1 LSRLSQQARSSRLLH
16 CPVVPRTPP
25 TTNPAGRVRQLCSEP
40 TPPPKG
46 FGKFYKHKPGAAA
59 EAETAGKDG
68 PGKGAAA
75 SEGRAAEASEGAREG
90 AKGEASGEGGGLG
103 GGGGMHGGSGGGGE
117 SSGPGQP
124 MMQAQAALSLALLWG
139 LYQLSEGARGNAQ
152 EITFADFRRELL
164 ESGEVDRI
172 VIINKAKAKVIMRG
186 SVRGEN
192 VSYHFSLGN
201 VSGFERKLEQAQEE
215 LSISPREY
223 LPVTYESETSW
234 SSEAFKLAPTLL
246 LIGFWIFMMRGAAS
260 SMGGS
265 GGGGGAM
272 GRMFSVGKSK
282 PTIIAK
288 EKKTGVLFKDVAG
301 LAEAKVEV
309 MEVVDFLKNP
319 EKYKS
324 LGAKI
329 PKGALLVGPPGTG
342 KTLLAKATAG
352 EASVPFLSVS
362 GSDFVEMFVGVGPS
376 RVRDLFA
383 QAKTMAPCIIFIDEI
398 DAIGRSRGKGG
409 SMGGNDERENTLN
422 QLLVEMDGFVET
434 GNIVVMAGTNRPDV
448 LDSALLRPGRFDRQI
463 QVDPPDVKGR
473 VEILKVYL
481 PKVKYQEDLELD
493 EVAERLAALT
503 PGFTGAELANV
514 VNEAALIA
522 ARYEKE
528 SIDFDDFSGAIDRI
542 IGGLEKKSKVLSLEE
557 KTLVAHHEAGHA
569 VTGWF
574 LKHAAPL
581 LKVSIVPRGSAA
593 LGYAQYLPKE
603 QKLHTKEQMI
613 DTMCMMLGGRI
624 AEKIFFDKVSTGAQD
639 DLQKVTRLAYS
650 IVTLYGMNDA
660 IGNRSYPS
668 NNQDGSIQ
676 HSRPYSEQTAELV
689 DEEVRA
695 IANAAYERTRV
706 LLTEKKDLMAAVAKL
721 LLEKE
726 VIHKADVEAILG
738 KRPFDPGLL
747 GNGHNPTSSS
757 ERASALDVQPA
768 MMVQDPAPP
777 GAL

>member
-1 LSRLSQQARSSRLLH
+1 
-16 CPVVPRTPP
+16 
-25 TTNPAGRVRQLCSEP
+25 
-40 TPPPKG
+40 
-46 FGKFYKHKPGAAA
+46 
-59 EAETAGKDG
+59 
-68 PGKGAAA
+68 
-75 SEGRAAEASEGAREG
+75 
-90 AKGEASGEGGGLG
+90 
-103 GGGGMHGGSGGGGE
+103 MHGGSGGGGE

-172 VIINKAKAKVIMRG
+172 VIINKAKAKVIMRD
-186 SVRGEN
+186 SVRGES

-260 SMGGS
+260 SMGGG

-319 EKYKS
+319 EKYKD

-409 SMGGNDERENTLN
+409 GMGGNDERENTLN

-481 PKVKYQEDLELD
+481 PKVKYEEGLELD
-493 EVAERLAALT
+493 EVAQRLAALT

-522 ARYEKE
+522 ARHEKE

-706 LLTEKKDLMAAVAKL
+706 LLTEKKELMADLAKL

-726 VIHKADVEAILG
+726 VIHKSDVEAILG
-738 KRPFDPGLL
+738 KRPFDPGML
-747 GNGHNPTSSS
+747 GNGHNPMSSGD
-757 ERASALDVQPA
+757 RASALDVQPA
-768 MMVQDPAPP
+768 MIVQDPAPP

>member
-1 LSRLSQQARSSRLLH
+1 
-16 CPVVPRTPP
+16 
-25 TTNPAGRVRQLCSEP
+25 
-40 TPPPKG
+40 
-46 FGKFYKHKPGAAA
+46 
-59 EAETAGKDG
+59 
-68 PGKGAAA
+68 
-75 SEGRAAEASEGAREG
+75 
-90 AKGEASGEGGGLG
+90 
-103 GGGGMHGGSGGGGE
+103 
-117 SSGPGQP
+117 

-139 LYQLSEGARGNAQ
+139 LYQLSEGARSNNQ

-172 VIINKAKAKVIMRG
+172 VIINKAKARVVMRASAG
-186 SVRGEN
+186 GEK
-192 VSYHFSLGN
+192 VSYYFSLGN
-201 VSGFERKLEQAQEE
+201 VTGFERKLEQAQEE
-215 LSISPREY
+215 LAVSPREY

-234 SSEAFKLAPTLL
+234 GAEAFKLAPTLL
-246 LIGFWIFMMRGAAS
+246 LIGFWIFMMRGAAG
-260 SMGGS
+260 SMGM
-265 GGGGGAM
+265 GGGGGAGG
-272 GRMFSVGKSK
+272 GRNIFSVGKSK

-398 DAIGRSRGKGG
+398 DAIGKKRGSGG
-409 SMGGNDERENTLN
+409 GMGGNDERENTLN
-422 QLLVEMDGFVET
+422 QLLVEMDGFVST

-448 LDSALLRPGRFDRQI
+448 LDAALLRPGRFDRQI
-463 QVDPPDVKGR
+463 QVDPPDIKGR
-473 VEILKVYL
+473 VEILQVYL
-481 PKVKYQEDLELD
+481 PKVKYEEGLELE
-493 EVAERLAALT
+493 EVAQRLAALT

-603 QKLHTKEQMI
+603 QKLHTKEQML

-624 AEKIFFDKVSTGAQD
+624 AEKIFFDKVSTGAAD

-668 NNQDGSIQ
+668 NNQDGSLQ

-695 IANAAYERTRV
+695 IANAAYERTRA
-706 LLTEKKDLMAAVAKL
+706 LLTEKKELMAAVAKL

-738 KRPFDPGLL
+738 KRPFDPGML
-747 GNGHNPTSSS
+747 GNG
-757 ERASALDVQPA
+757 RGDGALDVQPA
-768 MMVQDPAPP
+768 MMVQDAAAPP
-777 GAL
+777 GA

>member
-1 LSRLSQQARSSRLLH
+1 
-16 CPVVPRTPP
+16 
-25 TTNPAGRVRQLCSEP
+25 
-40 TPPPKG
+40 
-46 FGKFYKHKPGAAA
+46 
-59 EAETAGKDG
+59 
-68 PGKGAAA
+68 
-75 SEGRAAEASEGAREG
+75 
-90 AKGEASGEGGGLG
+90 
-103 GGGGMHGGSGGGGE
+103 MHGGSSSGGE

-139 LYQLSEGARGNAQ
+139 LYQLSEGARSNNQ

-172 VIINKAKAKVIMRG
+172 VIINKAKARVVMRASAG
-186 SVRGEN
+186 GEK
-192 VSYHFSLGN
+192 VSYYFSLGN
-201 VSGFERKLEQAQEE
+201 VTGFERKLEQAQEE
-215 LSISPREY
+215 LAVSPREY

-234 SSEAFKLAPTLL
+234 GAEAFKLAPTLL
-246 LIGFWIFMMRGAAS
+246 LIGFWIFMMRGAAG
-260 SMGGS
+260 SMGM
-265 GGGGGAM
+265 GGGGGAGG
-272 GRMFSVGKSK
+272 GRNIFSVGKSK

-398 DAIGRSRGKGG
+398 DAIGKKRGSGG
-409 SMGGNDERENTLN
+409 GMGGNDERENTLN
-422 QLLVEMDGFVET
+422 QLLVEMDGFVST

-448 LDSALLRPGRFDRQI
+448 LDAALLRPGRFDRQI
-463 QVDPPDVKGR
+463 QVDPPDIKGR
-473 VEILKVYL
+473 VEILQVYL
-481 PKVKYQEDLELD
+481 PKVKYEEGLELE
-493 EVAERLAALT
+493 EVAQRLAALT

-603 QKLHTKEQMI
+603 QKLHTKEQML

-624 AEKIFFDKVSTGAQD
+624 AEKIFFDKVSTGAAD

-668 NNQDGSIQ
+668 NNQDGSLQ

-695 IANAAYERTRV
+695 IANAAYERTRA
-706 LLTEKKDLMAAVAKL
+706 LLTEKKELMAAVAKL

-738 KRPFDPGLL
+738 KRPFDPGML
-747 GNGHNPTSSS
+747 GNG
-757 ERASALDVQPA
+757 RGDGALDVQPA
-768 MMVQDPAPP
+768 MMVQDAAAPP
-777 GAL
+777 GA

>member
-1 LSRLSQQARSSRLLH
+1 
-16 CPVVPRTPP
+16 
-25 TTNPAGRVRQLCSEP
+25 
-40 TPPPKG
+40 
-46 FGKFYKHKPGAAA
+46 
-59 EAETAGKDG
+59 
-68 PGKGAAA
+68 
-75 SEGRAAEASEGAREG
+75 
-90 AKGEASGEGGGLG
+90 
-103 GGGGMHGGSGGGGE
+103 
-117 SSGPGQP
+117 

-172 VIINKAKAKVIMRG
+172 VIINKSKAKVIMRG
-186 SVRGEN
+186 SVGGGQN
-192 VSYHFSLGN
+192 VSYYFSLGN

-215 LSISPREY
+215 LSVSPREY

-265 GGGGGAM
+265 GGGGAM
-272 GRMFSVGKSK
+272 GKMFSVGKSK

-409 SMGGNDERENTLN
+409 GMGGNDERENTLN

-463 QVDPPDVKGR
+463 QVDPPDIKGR

-493 EVAERLAALT
+493 EVAQRLAALT

>member
-1 LSRLSQQARSSRLLH
+1 
-16 CPVVPRTPP
+16 
-25 TTNPAGRVRQLCSEP
+25 
-40 TPPPKG
+40 
-46 FGKFYKHKPGAAA
+46 
-59 EAETAGKDG
+59 
-68 PGKGAAA
+68 
-75 SEGRAAEASEGAREG
+75 
-90 AKGEASGEGGGLG
+90 
-103 GGGGMHGGSGGGGE
+103 
-117 SSGPGQP
+117 

-265 GGGGGAM
+265 GGGGAM
-272 GRMFSVGKSK
+272 GKMFSVGKSK

-409 SMGGNDERENTLN
+409 GMGGNDERENTLN

-463 QVDPPDVKGR
+463 QVDPPDIKGR

-493 EVAERLAALT
+493 EVAQRLAALT

-726 VIHKADVEAILG
+726 VIHKSDVEAILG
-738 KRPFDPGLL
+738 KRPFDPGML
-747 GNGHNPTSSS
+747 GNGHNPMSSGD
-757 ERASALDVQPA
+757 RASALDVQPA
-768 MMVQDPAPP
+768 MIVQDPAPP

>member
-1 LSRLSQQARSSRLLH
+1 
-16 CPVVPRTPP
+16 
-25 TTNPAGRVRQLCSEP
+25 
-40 TPPPKG
+40 
-46 FGKFYKHKPGAAA
+46 
-59 EAETAGKDG
+59 
-68 PGKGAAA
+68 
-75 SEGRAAEASEGAREG
+75 
-90 AKGEASGEGGGLG
+90 
-103 GGGGMHGGSGGGGE
+103 
-117 SSGPGQP
+117 
-124 MMQAQAALSLALLWG
+124 
-139 LYQLSEGARGNAQ
+139 
-152 EITFADFRRELL
+152 
-164 ESGEVDRI
+164 
-172 VIINKAKAKVIMRG
+172 
-186 SVRGEN
+186 
-192 VSYHFSLGN
+192 
-201 VSGFERKLEQAQEE
+201 
-215 LSISPREY
+215 
-223 LPVTYESETSW
+223 
-234 SSEAFKLAPTLL
+234 
-246 LIGFWIFMMRGAAS
+246 
-260 SMGGS
+260 
-265 GGGGGAM
+265 
-272 GRMFSVGKSK
+272 
-282 PTIIAK
+282 
-288 EKKTGVLFKDVAG
+288 
-301 LAEAKVEV
+301 
-309 MEVVDFLKNP
+309 
-319 EKYKS
+319 
-324 LGAKI
+324 
-329 PKGALLVGPPGTG
+329 
-342 KTLLAKATAG
+342 
-352 EASVPFLSVS
+352 
-362 GSDFVEMFVGVGPS
+362 
-376 RVRDLFA
+376 
-383 QAKTMAPCIIFIDEI
+383 
-398 DAIGRSRGKGG
+398 
-409 SMGGNDERENTLN
+409 
-422 QLLVEMDGFVET
+422 
-434 GNIVVMAGTNRPDV
+434 
-448 LDSALLRPGRFDRQI
+448 
-463 QVDPPDVKGR
+463 
-473 VEILKVYL
+473 LKVYL

-493 EVAERLAALT
+493 EVAQRLAALT

-706 LLTEKKDLMAAVAKL
+706 LLTEKKDLMAAIAKL

-726 VIHKADVEAILG
+726 VIHKTDVEAILG
-738 KRPFDPGLL
+738 KRPFDPGML

-768 MMVQDPAPP
+768 MIVQDPAPP
-777 GAL
+777 GATL